1 MEIWKDIEGF
11 EGLYQI
17 SNYGNCRSLDR
28 TVEQMNKWG
37 KMMKVTIKG
46 RMLKKNIVGKGY
58 RRFDLCKNGE
68 YTYSPA
74 HRLVWETFIGK
85 IPEGLEIDHI
95 VPVSDGGGDELSNLR
110 VTDRKGNMNNPITLP
125 KMKKPCAEE
134 TKIKLRIKS
143 KGKHYSPATEFKKGQ
158 KSAFKGKHN
167 SEERRKMISK
177 RNSKRVDQIDPITG
191 EVINSFKNATTAAET
206 LDYSICGISGCAVGR
221 LKHYKGFLWRYHM
234 RLGLAE

>member
-28 TVEQMNKWG
+28 TVEQMSKWG
-37 KMMKVTIKG
+37 KTMRVTIKG

-68 YTYSPA
+68 YAYPYA
-74 HRLVWETFIGK
+74 HRLVWETFMGK

-95 VPVSDGGGDELSNLR
+95 IPVSDGGGDELSNLR
-110 VTDRKGNMNNPITLP
+110 VTDRKGNMNNPLTLP

-134 TKIKLRIKS
+134 TKDKITAKL
-143 KGKHYSPATEFKKGQ
+143 KGRHTSPATEFKKGQ
-158 KSAFKGKHN
+158 EAWNKGKHH
-167 SEERRKMISK
+167 SEERRKMISE

-191 EVINSFKNATTAAET
+191 EVINSFKNATTAAEA
-206 LDYSICGISGCAVGR
+206 LGFSICGISAVATGR
-221 LKHYKGFLWRYHM
+221 MPHYKGFLWRYHM
-234 RLGLAE
+234 RLGMAE